1 MKLSSKRQQ
10 GKAEPELSS
19 TSMIDVVFL
28 LLIFFL
34 VTSTF
39 VKPEKEYRPTIQ
51 VNDKSASSKSSDLEK
66 AIVDIVL
73 DGDRYVFQVGGVKTD
88 SDKKLV
94 EILRGF
100 SDKTQGA
107 FVRAPD
113 SARFDFPARAHAAC
127 RTAGFP
133 AVTYVPLEKE

>member
-1 MKLSSKRQQ
+1 MRLSSNRQER
-10 GKAEPELSS
+10 KAVPELSA

-28 LLIFFL
+28 LLIFFI

-51 VNDKSASSKSSDLEK
+51 VNDKSAASKSSDLEK
-66 AIVDIVL
+66 AIVDIVME
-73 DGDRYVFQVGGVKTD
+73 GDEYVFQVGGVKTAD
-88 SDKKLV
+88 DDKLV

-100 SDKTQGA
+100 GDKTQGA

-113 SARFDFPARAHAAC
+113 GAKFNLPARAHAAC
-127 RTAGFP
+127 RKAGFP
-133 AVTYVPLEKE
+133 AVTYVPMKNE